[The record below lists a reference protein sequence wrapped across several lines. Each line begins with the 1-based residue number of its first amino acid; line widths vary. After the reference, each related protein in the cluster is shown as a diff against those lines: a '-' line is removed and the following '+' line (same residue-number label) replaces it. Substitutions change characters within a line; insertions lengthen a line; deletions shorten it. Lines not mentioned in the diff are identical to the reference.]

1 MAGAV
6 RTGAGCAEAARMR
19 GGKGPRVEIQV
30 NADGTI
36 EVRVGTQD
44 PGTGSRPVVQVVAA
58 EMLGLESV
66 TGRIGDSRLPPSD
79 SNGGRQTK
87 AAVSPAI
94 FDAGEDVVD
103 ELKTPSGI
111 YDPPEKRE
119 GGVGEDRPWVAA
131 GARQMANGLSTDDA
145 GGDAREV
152 HALTLAVVEGAP
164 ARGCRAPARGR
175 PTGSACERTADG
187 SVGIRGSVG
196 TTLWL
201 RRWAGLR
208 RGGRRCGRAACS
220 GA

>member
-111 YDPPEKRE
+111 DDPPEKTGRRL
-119 GGVGEDRPWVAA
+119 GRRSAMGRCRRA
-131 GARQMANGLSTDDA
+131 ANGERTLDRRR
-145 GGDAREV
+145 GRGRARGPRA
-152 HALTLAVVEGAP
+152 H
-164 ARGCRAPARGR
+164 ARGCGGGACARV
-175 PTGSACERTADG
+175 PSACARTADG
-187 SVGIRGSVG
+187 ER
-196 TTLWL
+196 L
-201 RRWAGLR
+201 RAD
-208 RGGRRCGRAACS
+208 GRRERWNPRKRWDYALASTVG
-220 GA
+220 GASPGG